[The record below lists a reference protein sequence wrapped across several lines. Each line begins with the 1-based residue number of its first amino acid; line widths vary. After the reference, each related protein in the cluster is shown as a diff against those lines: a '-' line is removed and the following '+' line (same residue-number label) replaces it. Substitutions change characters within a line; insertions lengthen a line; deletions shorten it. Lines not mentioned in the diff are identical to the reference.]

1 MVEYDFTEGLYRAFV
16 RTGYKNGNNEIESID
31 GNKVEFRSDNRVY
44 IFKTNP
50 NVVVNIATNKPA
62 SSSVQVIA
70 EEEHKGLTY
79 TLYDNYLCII
89 SGTQTE
95 YIRYYYSRPFCSN
108 AQYIYVAT
116 NASILGGALFCNYE
130 HLEEVAFFGN
140 THNMTDM
147 DLMFAASSL
156 QYIELHNF
164 NTSSVVDMGYV
175 FSGAT
180 SLDFSTIDFSQWD
193 TSNVAN
199 MRAMFSHC
207 LDYEGLDLSGWDVR
221 NVENISEMF
230 SDGIIEFLNLNGWEL
245 DNLEYHTNQYP
256 FGTSSLTTSVLPGTL
271 YCPESITSSCHI
283 YLVGSSDNARMY
295 DASGNEY
302 EQMPDGNII
311 LYRENP
317 VTYYTFSTNRNIKID
332 PTTLEVPNASLART
346 KSMYGLTYN
355 LYDNGLLVIS
365 GNMTEPRDDPY
376 NDMNYFL
383 GYDLKYIYF
392 AGKNA
397 YYEELFG
404 TSFYNV
410 EEIAFYV
417 GYYYRTDTQ
426 SAARMFENCN
436 SLLNIDFGT
445 GFYTYYV
452 TDMTEMF
459 ASCSELRTL
468 DFTQAHG
475 FYASKV
481 TSTAYMFDRC
491 SKLTSINFG
500 TNFTTLKLTMATG
513 MFLRCTS
520 LTSLDLSEWANITKL
535 EFADDMFAG
544 CSALTSINLGSLSIM
559 STTSG
564 YYSIESMFEGCSSLI
579 SIDAARIR
587 VKYVTNADNAFKG
600 CSSLTYLDCSS
611 WRPNQ
616 AYIGNNGFIDGCTA
630 LEYFSCFSPRQQIT
644 LPKTMYDNSGNA
656 YNSLPYTTSTSDRFT
671 VYATNP
677 TLRSAA
683 PKMLMSR
690 SGGEI
695 VEESRDFVEYNFA
708 SGELYRAFIRTGY
721 KDAFNID
728 QTIDGNKFKFRNK
741 HISYIQSQATDQ
753 FHGQYIDTGIKPSAA
768 TTVEVKVCRINGT
781 GTSGWDTFIGCRSEY
796 PGYAGRYVLR
806 GVNSIVVQKSAS
818 PSASAQQNSL
828 FHQVGTFIN

>member
-31 GNKVEFRSDNRVY
+31 GNKVEFRSDY
-44 IFKTNP
+44 ISPIPVIT
-50 NVVVNIATNKPA
+50 
-62 SSSVQVIA
+62 SVVIA
-70 EEEHKGLTY
+70 PNNTSITITWTSDSSPDQVMIYRVSPAEKVWEHHTRFSPCEVDWVWGTGDFY
-79 TLYDNYLCII
+79 VQII
-89 SGTQTE
+89 SGNGFSSEPWYFTIE
-95 YIRYYYSRPFCSN
+95 PPYYK
-108 AQYIYVAT
+108 
-116 NASILGGALFCNYE
+116 
-130 HLEEVAFFGN
+130 
-140 THNMTDM
+140 
-147 DLMFAASSL
+147 
-156 QYIELHNF
+156 
-164 NTSSVVDMGYV
+164 
-175 FSGAT
+175 
-180 SLDFSTIDFSQWD
+180 
-193 TSNVAN
+193 
-199 MRAMFSHC
+199 
-207 LDYEGLDLSGWDVR
+207 
-221 NVENISEMF
+221 
-230 SDGIIEFLNLNGWEL
+230 
-245 DNLEYHTNQYP
+245 
-256 FGTSSLTTSVLPGTL
+256 
-271 YCPESITSSCHI
+271 
-283 YLVGSSDNARMY
+283 
-295 DASGNEY
+295 
-302 EQMPDGNII
+302 
-311 LYRENP
+311 
-317 VTYYTFSTNRNIKID
+317 FSTNQNIKIN
-332 PTTLEVPNASLART
+332 PTTLEVPNASLVRT
-346 KSMYGLTYN
+346 KSMYGLTYD

-376 NDMNYFL
+376 NDMDYFI
-383 GYDLKYIYF
+383 GYSLEYIYF

-404 TSFYNV
+404 ISFYSV
-410 EEIAFYV
+410 KEIAFYA
-417 GYYYRTDTQ
+417 GYYYRTDAQ
-426 SAARMFENCN
+426 SAARMFENCA

-459 ASCSELRTL
+459 ASCFELRTL
-468 DFTQAHG
+468 DFTQAYG

-481 TSTAYMFDRC
+481 TSTAYMFDSC

-520 LTSLDLSEWANITKL
+520 LTSLDLSGWANITKL

-544 CSALTSINLGSLSIM
+544 CSALTSINLGALSIM

-644 LPKTMYDNSGNA
+644 LPKTMYDSSGNA

-677 TLRSAA
+677 NAPKSA

-690 SGGEI
+690 SGGE
-695 VEESRDFVEYNFA
+695 VAEESRDFVEYNFA

-818 PSASAQQNSL
+818 PSASAQQNSYGSFSSGWHVYKLKDYLYIDGVKQTGYYYPDSNHDL
-828 FHQVGTFIN
+828 FDHNLYLFALNHMSNYPQDFATIQMEYCKIWDSNDNLVRHFIPAIDSEDVVCMYDKVTKTFFYNQGDGNFTCG